1 MSQSTLSRRRLLNLS
16 LQSGVL
22 LASMPL
28 LSGGARFARASENHD
43 HSANLFVRI
52 DSQGITTITCH
63 RSEMGQQIRTS
74 IAQIIAD
81 EMEADWNRIR
91 IEQANGDPKYG
102 DQNTDGSRSVRR
114 NMQRLREAGAELRE
128 LLRHT
133 AATQWQVP
141 AEECEAILHRVTHEK
156 SQRSADYG
164 ELVALIDDAAIEAQ
178 KRAPKSP
185 LKTREEWRYIGKAK
199 ASVDMDA
206 VLGGTTQFGMDVQ
219 LDGMLVAAIARPPVV
234 FGRVK
239 SVDDSAAK
247 KHPGVRGVVQL
258 DSPQAPPLFKPLG
271 GVAVLADNTWAAFQA
286 RDKLNIEW
294 ENGGD
299 AKENA
304 SYNSA
309 SYREQLRNTVTKS
322 GEILRQQGDVKKAL
336 SQANQ
341 TIKAEYSVPHLVH
354 AMMEP
359 LAATAKVSGNS
370 AEIWAC
376 TQHPQAARDAVADA
390 LGLKPEQVTIHVT
403 LLGGGF
409 GRKSKQDFV
418 VEAALLAKA
427 SGRPVKV
434 AWSREDEVQ
443 HAYYHSCSAQYLEA
457 GLNSKGET
465 TSWLHRTAFPTIG
478 STFTAGADSPMGME
492 LDMGLHDI
500 PFDIPNLQLE
510 KGKAQAHLRIG
521 WLRSVINIHH
531 AFAIGSFA
539 HELAVAAKQ
548 DPKDYLLSLI
558 GPDRHIDLSESG
570 VEYANYGD
578 PIEDYP
584 IDTARLR
591 HVIERAANISAWD
604 KKRKAGRALGI
615 AAHRSFLSYVATVVE
630 VEVDSEGRWS
640 IPEVFVVIDAGTV
653 VNTEHVKAQCEGG
666 SIFGLSCAMGEITA
680 ENGEIQQSN
689 FHDFRIAR
697 LNEAPRNIHVEIVE
711 SDALPAGVGEP
722 PTPPFIPAFC
732 NALYEASGQRIRD
745 LPVPDRLKIKK
756 TA

>member
-1 MSQSTLSRRRLLNLS
+1 MSRSHLSRRRLLSLS

-22 LASMPL
+22 MASMPL
-28 LSGGARFARASENHD
+28 ISGGARFAQASDKTSHT
-43 HSANLFVRI
+43 ANIFVSI
-52 DSQGITTITCH
+52 NSDGETTITCH

-91 IEQANGDPKYG
+91 VEQADGDPKYG

-114 NMQRLREAGAELRE
+114 NLQRLREAGAELRE
-128 LLRHT
+128 LMRHT

-164 ELVALIDDAAIEAQ
+164 ELVTLIDDAAIEAH
-178 KRAPKSP
+178 KRAPQQP
-185 LKTREEWRYIGKAK
+185 LKSREEWRYIGKAK

-206 VLGGTTQFGMDVQ
+206 VISGTTEFGMDVQ
-219 LDGMLVAAIARPPVV
+219 LEGMLVAAIARPPVV

-247 KHPGVRGVVQL
+247 QHPGVRGVVQL

-286 RDKLNIEW
+286 RDKLKIEW
-294 ENGGD
+294 EHG
-299 AKENA
+299 ENA
-304 SYNSA
+304 SYNTA
-309 SYREQLRNTVTKS
+309 NYREQLRNTVRSS
-322 GEILRQQGDVKKAL
+322 GEIVRQQGDVKSGL
-336 SQANQ
+336 SQAKQ
-341 TIKAEYSVPHLVH
+341 TVKAEYSVPHLVH

-359 LAATAKVSGNS
+359 LAATAKVTENG

-376 TQHPQAARDAVADA
+376 TQHPQAARDAVAGA
-390 LGLKPEQVTIHVT
+390 LGFKPEQVTVHVT

-418 VEAALLAKA
+418 VEAALLSKA

-434 AWSREDEVQ
+434 VWSREDEIQ

-465 TSWLHRTAFPTIG
+465 TSWLHRTVFPTIG
-478 STFTAGADSPMGME
+478 STFSAGADSPMGME

-510 KGKAQAHLRIG
+510 KGKAQSHIRIG

-591 HVIERAANISAWD
+591 NVVERAAAISDWGN
-604 KKRKAGRALGI
+604 KRKNGRALGI

-666 SIFGLSCAMGEITA
+666 SIFGLSCAMGEISV
-680 ENGEIQQSN
+680 ENGKVQQSN

-697 LNEAPRNIHVEIVE
+697 LNEAPRNIQVDIVE
-711 SDALPAGVGEP
+711 SEAPPAGVGEP

-745 LPVPDRLKIKK
+745 LPVPDRLSIKK

>member
-1 MSQSTLSRRRLLNLS
+1 MSNTKLSRRRLLTLS
-16 LQSGVL
+16 VQSGVL
-22 LASMPL
+22 MATMPL
-28 LSGGARFARASENHD
+28 LSGGARFARADNSDEYT
-43 HSANLFVRI
+43 ANLFVRI
-52 DSQGITTITCH
+52 DQQGQTTITCH

-81 EMEADWNRIR
+81 EMEADWDRIQV
-91 IEQANGDPKYG
+91 EQADGDPKYG

-114 NMQRLREAGAELRE
+114 NLQRLREAGAQLRE

-133 AATQWQVP
+133 AATHWQVP

-164 ELVALIDDAAIEAQ
+164 ELVALIDDAAIEAH
-178 KRAPKSP
+178 KRAPDAP
-185 LKTREEWRYIGKAK
+185 LKSREEWRYIGKAK
-199 ASVDMDA
+199 TSVDMDA
-206 VLGGTTQFGMDVQ
+206 VLGGTTEFGMDVQ
-219 LDGMLVAAIARPPVV
+219 LEGMLIAAIARPPVV

-239 SVDDSAAK
+239 SLDDSAAK
-247 KHPGVRGVVQL
+247 QHPGVRGIVQL

-286 RDKLNIEW
+286 RDKLKIEW
-294 ENGGD
+294 EHGD
-299 AKENA
+299 NA

-309 SYREQLRNTVTKS
+309 SYLDQLKQTVSKS
-322 GEILRQQGDVKKAL
+322 GEIVRQQGDVDKGL
-336 SQANQ
+336 SSAAQ
-341 TIKAEYSVPHLVH
+341 TITAEYSMPHLVH

-359 LAATAKVSGNS
+359 LAATAKVTDEG

-376 TQHPQAARDAVADA
+376 TQHPQAARDAVAGA
-390 LGLKPEQVTIHVT
+390 LGLKPEQVTVHVT

-443 HAYYHSCSAQYLEA
+443 HAYYHSCSAQYLQA
-457 GLNSKGET
+457 GLDTSGRT
-465 TSWLHRTAFPTIG
+465 TSWLHRTVFPTIG

-492 LDMGLHDI
+492 LDMGFHDL

-510 KGKAQAHLRIG
+510 KGKAAAHVRIG

-531 AFAIGSFA
+531 AFSIGSFA

-558 GPDRHIDLSESG
+558 GPDRLIDLSESG

-584 IDTARLR
+584 IDTSRLR
-591 HVIERAANISAWD
+591 HVVERVAEISGWT

-630 VEVDSEGRWS
+630 VEVDDQGRWS
-640 IPEVFVVIDAGTV
+640 IPEAFVVIDAGTV

-666 SIFGLSCAMGEITA
+666 SIFGLSCAMGKITA
-680 ENGEIQQSN
+680 ENGQIQQSN

-697 LNEAPRNIHVEIVE
+697 LNEAPRHIEVEIVE
-711 SDALPAGVGEP
+711 SDAPPAGVGEP

-745 LPVPDRLKIKK
+745 LPVSDKLTQSKS
-756 TA
+756 A